1 MPFARQLYAHAL
13 PCLLS
18 MTLWSTA
25 TIGLPALAQGQRLSL
40 EFSQASLHDPEYQS
54 AIAQR
59 DGGVESLEQA
69 KAALLPQIS
78 SNLQRSQ
85 NNTDSRSQTLLGPVD
100 RSFDIGID
108 GMIDDRVSMWCLVR
122 MHPNLNAQNH

>member
-1 MPFARQLYAHAL
+1 MMPFARQLYAHAL

-59 DGGVESLEQA
+59 DGGVESLE
-69 KAALLPQIS
+69 
-78 SNLQRSQ
+78 
-85 NNTDSRSQTLLGPVD
+85 
-100 RSFDIGID
+100 
-108 GMIDDRVSMWCLVR
+108 
-122 MHPNLNAQNH
+122 